1 MQYLEFEQPIADLE
15 KKIQELEQLS
25 SSSEGVLSKEV
36 ESLKTK
42 V

>member
-25 SSSEGVLSKEV
+25 SSSEEF
-36 ESLKTK
+36 
-42 V
+42 

>member
-25 SSSEGVLSKEV
+25 SSSEGSKQGSGEL
-36 ESLKTK
+36 ED
-42 V
+42 